1 MVDIMSYY
9 IYVGKHI
16 EIYGRKARSLRQLCY
31 DGSVATLLF
40 GGGGKTYFNVKKYG
54 VVKHY

>member
-1 MVDIMSYY
+1 MF
-9 IYVGKHI
+9 GKHI

>member
-1 MVDIMSYY
+1 MY
-9 IYVGKHI
+9 
-16 EIYGRKARSLRQLCY
+16 RKLRCFSTEVARSVRELCY

>member
-1 MVDIMSYY
+1 MGAKLEV
-9 IYVGKHI
+9 
-16 EIYGRKARSLRQLCY
+16 SLRQLCY